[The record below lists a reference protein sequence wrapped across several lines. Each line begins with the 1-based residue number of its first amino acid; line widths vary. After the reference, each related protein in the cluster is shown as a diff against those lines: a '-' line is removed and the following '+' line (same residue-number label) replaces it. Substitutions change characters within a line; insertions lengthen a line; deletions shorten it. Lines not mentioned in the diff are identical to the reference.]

1 MYIKVRVT
9 TDTKKE
15 SFIHKK
21 ETFFV
26 SVKEPAEQNRAN
38 TRVRELVAAHF
49 DILPQQVRIISG
61 HHSPGKILSIPD

>member
-1 MYIKVRVT
+1 MYIKVHVAADAKR
-9 TDTKKE
+9 E
-15 SFIHKK
+15 SFTQRE

-49 DILPQQVRIISG
+49 DILPQQVRIVSG
-61 HHSPGKILSIPD
+61 HHSPGKILSLPD